1 MPVDLGSDNTI
12 DGGFLFGFFF
22 FFKLFKQEF

>member
-1 MPVDLGSDNTI
+1 MHVDLGSETTI
-12 DGGFLFGFFF
+12 DGGFLFGVF